1 MVDLTCGG
9 GWGRE
14 KSTLLIL
21 LKRTVVRAR
30 LSAGEQ
36 GTCVCFLIAAQIPSR
51 PPIKLG
57 ARPAKLA
64 QSVLSRTTKTLPSCT
79 PVENKREWVSR
90 RWPKLLHPTD
100 KFFGQ
105 TKQAW
110 RSLLLAPFPSYHI
123 PPRCV
128 FFQAGPFSALCTQP
142 LYPLAGSPLNAS
154 IPSFI

>member
-1 MVDLTCGG
+1 
-9 GWGRE
+9 
-14 KSTLLIL
+14 
-21 LKRTVVRAR
+21 VRAR

-79 PVENKREWVSR
+79 PVENQRAKERESEFLVGGQNFCTR
-90 RWPKLLHPTD
+90 PTS
-100 KFFGQ
+100 FSGRPS
-105 TKQAW
+105 KQAW

-128 FFQAGPFSALCTQP
+128 FFQAGPFSTVYTATLSSSRQP
-142 LYPLAGSPLNAS
+142 SKCLHSKLHSEKSAVYEQLLL
-154 IPSFI
+154 FI